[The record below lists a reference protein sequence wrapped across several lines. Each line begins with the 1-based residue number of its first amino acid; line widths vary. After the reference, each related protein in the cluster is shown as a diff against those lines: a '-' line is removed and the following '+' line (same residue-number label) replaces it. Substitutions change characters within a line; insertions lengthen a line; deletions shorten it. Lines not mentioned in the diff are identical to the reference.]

1 MIIHKISYAV
11 FLSSVTNPGVNP
23 KVTLNIFNLIRRLN
37 HCQDNIGVICLIEYR
52 FYQGL
57 EAYSGKREVYCF
69 QVYDYC
75 LNYNIMIF
83 LKRNS

>member
-37 HCQDNIGVICLIEYR
+37 HCQDNIGVICLIEYTGFIR
-52 FYQGL
+52 VWKHTVEKG
-57 EAYSGKREVYCF
+57 EVYCF
-69 QVYDYC
+69 SGC
-75 LNYNIMIF
+75 MIIA
-83 LKRNS
+83 